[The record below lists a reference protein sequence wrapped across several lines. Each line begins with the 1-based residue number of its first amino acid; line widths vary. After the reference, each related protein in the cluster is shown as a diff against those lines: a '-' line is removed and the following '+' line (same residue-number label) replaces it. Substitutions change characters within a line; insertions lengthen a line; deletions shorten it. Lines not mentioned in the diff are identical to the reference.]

1 MKLHIY
7 SAMIC
12 SLQREASAWGRIIQY
27 EYSCIWRAR
36 VSKILVRPAWLVS
49 NEAGDELDPQLFPV
63 LQAIHD
69 AGKLTVAASR
79 AGLSYRHAW
88 NLIGRWSEFFGSPLV
103 NLERGRGTTLT
114 PLGEKLLWA
123 EQRINAR
130 LAPQLESLASEL
142 NHEISKLI
150 TTARSTLRI
159 HASHGFAVAKLPEL
173 LGAYS
178 QIQLDLRYLGAQ
190 ESLASVARGACDF
203 GGFHVPEGKLGER
216 ALAQYAKWLLP
227 GEQKLIHLVTR
238 TQGLFL
244 ARGNPKNIRSFA
256 DLGRPGVVFIN
267 RQRSSGTRLL
277 IDQLLEQAGIDYQ
290 RLDGYQTE
298 EFTHAAIAAYVASGM
313 ADAGFGVEPAAR
325 QFSLD
330 FLPMAK
336 ERYYLI
342 CHDDTLNSPES
353 RELIELIRSQA
364 FLDLVASLPGYSA
377 PRPGRIESLA
387 AAFPSIYARK

>member
-1 MKLHIY
+1 M
-7 SAMIC
+7 
-12 SLQREASAWGRIIQY
+12 
-27 EYSCIWRAR
+27 
-36 VSKILVRPAWLVS
+36 SKILVRPAWLVS

-69 AGKLTVAASR
+69 AGKLTVAAAK

-88 NLIGRWSEFFGSPLV
+88 NLIGRWSDFFGSPLV

-142 NHEISKLI
+142 NLEISKLV
-150 TTARSTLRI
+150 TKARSTLRI

-173 LGAYS
+173 LQAHS
-178 QIQLDLRYLGAQ
+178 QIQLDLRYLGTQ
-190 ESLASVARGACDF
+190 ESLASVARGACEF
-203 GGFHVPEGKLGER
+203 GGFHVPEGKLGEQ

-227 GEQKLIHLVTR
+227 GQKLIHLVTR

-244 ARGNPKNIRSFA
+244 AKGNPKNIRGFA
-256 DLGRPGVVFIN
+256 DLGRPGAVFIN
-267 RQRSSGTRLL
+267 RQRGSGTRLI
-277 IDQLLEQAGIDYQ
+277 IDQLLEEAGVDHQ

-325 QFSLD
+325 QFALD

-336 ERYYLI
+336 ERYFLI
-342 CHDDTLNSPES
+342 CRDETLQLPEAG
-353 RELIELIRSQA
+353 ELIGLIRGKA
-364 FLDLVASLPGYSA
+364 FLDLIAGLPGYTA
-377 PRPGRIESLA
+377 PVAGKVESVA
-387 AAFPSIYARK
+387 DAFPSIDTRK

>member
-1 MKLHIY
+1 
-7 SAMIC
+7 
-12 SLQREASAWGRIIQY
+12 
-27 EYSCIWRAR
+27 

-69 AGKLTVAASR
+69 AGKLTVAAAK

-88 NLIGRWSEFFGSPLV
+88 NLIGRWSDFFGSPLV

-142 NHEISKLI
+142 NLEISKLV
-150 TTARSTLRI
+150 TKARSTLRI

-173 LGAYS
+173 LQAHS
-178 QIQLDLRYLGAQ
+178 QIQLDLRYLGTQ
-190 ESLASVARGACDF
+190 ESLASVARGACEF
-203 GGFHVPEGKLGER
+203 GGFHVPEGKLGEQ

-227 GEQKLIHLVTR
+227 GQKLIHLVTR

-244 ARGNPKNIRSFA
+244 AKGNPKNIRGFA
-256 DLGRPGVVFIN
+256 DLGRPGAVFIN
-267 RQRSSGTRLL
+267 RQRGSGTRLI
-277 IDQLLEQAGIDYQ
+277 IDQLLEEAGVDHQ

-325 QFSLD
+325 QFALD

-336 ERYYLI
+336 ERYFLI
-342 CHDDTLNSPES
+342 CRDETLQLPEAG
-353 RELIELIRSQA
+353 ELIGLIRGKA
-364 FLDLVASLPGYSA
+364 FLDLIAGLPGYTA
-377 PRPGRIESLA
+377 PVAGKVESVA
-387 AAFPSIYARK
+387 DAFPSIDTRK

>member
-1 MKLHIY
+1 
-7 SAMIC
+7 
-12 SLQREASAWGRIIQY
+12 
-27 EYSCIWRAR
+27 
-36 VSKILVRPAWLVS
+36 VVRPAWLVS
-49 NEAGDELDPQLFPV
+49 NEAGEELDQQLFPV

-69 AGKLTVAASR
+69 AGKLTVAAAK

-88 NLIGRWSEFFGSPLV
+88 NLIGRWSTFFGSPLV

-142 NHEISKLI
+142 NLEISKLV

-173 LGAYS
+173 LRAHS

-190 ESLASVARGACDF
+190 ESLASVARGACNF
-203 GGFHVPEGKLGER
+203 GGFHVPEGKLGEQ

-227 GEQKLIHLVTR
+227 DKQKLIHLVTR

-244 ARGNPKNIRSFA
+244 ARGNPKKIRGFA
-256 DLGRPGVVFIN
+256 DLGRPGVTFIN
-267 RQRSSGTRLL
+267 RQRGSGTRLL
-277 IDQLLEQAGIDYQ
+277 IDQLLENAGVDYQ

-325 QFSLD
+325 QFALD

-336 ERYYLI
+336 ERYFLI
-342 CHDDTLNSPES
+342 CRNESLDLPES
-353 RELIELIRSQA
+353 RELIERIRGQA
-364 FLDLVASLPGYSA
+364 FLDLIAELPGYSA
-377 PRPGRIESLA
+377 PRAGQIESIA
-387 AAFPSIYARK
+387 EAFPSIDTRK

>member
-1 MKLHIY
+1 M
-7 SAMIC
+7 
-12 SLQREASAWGRIIQY
+12 
-27 EYSCIWRAR
+27 
-36 VSKILVRPAWLVS
+36 VRPAWLVS

-69 AGKLTVAASR
+69 AGKLTLAAQR

-114 PLGEKLLWA
+114 ALGEKLLWA

-142 NHEISKLI
+142 NLEIAKLV

-173 LGAYS
+173 LRAHS

-190 ESLASVARGACDF
+190 ESLASVARGACEF
-203 GGFHVPEGKLGER
+203 GGFHVPEGKLGGR

-227 GEQKLIHLVTR
+227 DRQKLVHLVTR

-244 ARGNPKNIRSFA
+244 ARGNPKNIRSVA

-267 RQRSSGTRLL
+267 RQHGSGTRLL
-277 IDQLLEQAGIDYQ
+277 IDQLLEQAGVDHQ

-298 EFTHAAIAAYVASGM
+298 EYTHAAIAAYVASGM
-313 ADAGFGVEPAAR
+313 ADAGVGVEPPAR
-325 QFSLD
+325 QFNLD
-330 FLPMAK
+330 FIPLAK
-336 ERYYLI
+336 ERYFLI
-342 CHDDTLNSPES
+342 CLEDSLELPEA
-353 RELIELIRSQA
+353 RELIQLIRGSA
-364 FLDLVASLPGYSA
+364 FLDLIAGLPGYSA
-377 PRPGRIESLA
+377 PRAGQIA
-387 AAFPSIYARK
+387 TIAQAFPSVEARK

>member
-1 MKLHIY
+1 
-7 SAMIC
+7 
-12 SLQREASAWGRIIQY
+12 
-27 EYSCIWRAR
+27 

-49 NEAGDELDPQLFPV
+49 NEAGEELDQQLFPV

-69 AGKLTVAASR
+69 AGKLTVAAAN

-88 NLIGRWSEFFGSPLV
+88 NLIGRWSDFFGSPLV
-103 NLERGRGTTLT
+103 TLERGRGTTLT

-142 NHEISKLI
+142 NLEISKLV
-150 TTARSTLRI
+150 TKARSTLRI

-173 LGAYS
+173 LQAHS
-178 QIQLDLRYLGAQ
+178 LIQLDLRYLGTQ
-190 ESLASVARGACDF
+190 ESLASVARGACEF

-216 ALAQYAKWLLP
+216 ALTQYAKWLLP
-227 GEQKLIHLVTR
+227 DKQKLIHLVTR

-244 ARGNPKNIRSFA
+244 AKGNPKNIRGFA
-256 DLGRPGVVFIN
+256 DLGRAGVKFIN
-267 RQRSSGTRLL
+267 RQRGSGTRLL
-277 IDQLLEQAGIDYQ
+277 IDQLLEDAGVDLQ
-290 RLDGYQTE
+290 SLDGYQTE

-325 QFSLD
+325 QFALD

-336 ERYYLI
+336 ERYFLI
-342 CHDDTLNSPES
+342 CRDESLDLPES
-353 RELIELIRSQA
+353 KELIELLRGQS
-364 FLDLVASLPGYSA
+364 FLDLIAGLPGYSA
-377 PRPGRIESLA
+377 PRAGQVESVA
-387 AAFPSIYARK
+387 DAFPSIDTRK

>member
-1 MKLHIY
+1 
-7 SAMIC
+7 
-12 SLQREASAWGRIIQY
+12 
-27 EYSCIWRAR
+27 

-49 NEAGDELDPQLFPV
+49 NEAGEELDQQLFPV

-69 AGKLTVAASR
+69 AGKLTVAATK

-88 NLIGRWSEFFGSPLV
+88 NLIGRWSAFFGSPLV

-142 NHEISKLI
+142 NLEISKLV

-173 LGAYS
+173 VRGNSL
-178 QIQLDLRYLGAQ
+178 IQLDLRYLGAQ
-190 ESLASVARGACDF
+190 ESLASVARGACEF
-203 GGFHVPEGKLGER
+203 GGFHVPEGKLGEQ
-216 ALAQYAKWLLP
+216 ALTQYAKWLLP
-227 GEQKLIHLVTR
+227 GKQKLIHLVTR

-244 ARGNPKNIRSFA
+244 ARGNPKNIRSVA
-256 DLGRPGVVFIN
+256 DLGRAGVVFIN
-267 RQRSSGTRLL
+267 RQRGSGTRLL
-277 IDQLLEQAGIDYQ
+277 IDQLLEHASVDHQ

-325 QFSLD
+325 QFALD

-336 ERYYLI
+336 ERYFLI
-342 CHDDTLNSPES
+342 GRDESLDLPES
-353 RELIELIRSQA
+353 RELIGLIRGQA
-364 FLDLVASLPGYSA
+364 FLDLIAGLPGYTA
-377 PRPGRIESLA
+377 PRAGQIESISE
-387 AAFPSIYARK
+387 AFPSIDTRK

>member
-1 MKLHIY
+1 M
-7 SAMIC
+7 
-12 SLQREASAWGRIIQY
+12 
-27 EYSCIWRAR
+27 
-36 VSKILVRPAWLVS
+36 SKILVRPAWLVS
-49 NEAGDELDPQLFPV
+49 NEAGEELDQQLFPV

-69 AGKLTVAASR
+69 AGKLTVAAAR

-88 NLIGRWSEFFGSPLV
+88 NLIGRWSDFFGSPLV

-142 NHEISKLI
+142 NLEISKLI

-173 LGAYS
+173 LRANS
-178 QIQLDLRYLGAQ
+178 RIQLDLRYLGAQ

-203 GGFHVPEGKLGER
+203 GGFHVPEGRLGEQ
-216 ALAQYAKWLLP
+216 ALTQYAKWLLP
-227 GEQKLIHLVTR
+227 DKQKLIHLVTR

-244 ARGNPKNIRSFA
+244 AQGNPKNIRAFA
-256 DLGRPGVVFIN
+256 DLSRPGVAFIN
-267 RQRSSGTRLL
+267 RQRGSGTRLL
-277 IDQLLEQAGIDYQ
+277 IDQLLEEAGVDHQ

-298 EFTHAAIAAYVASGM
+298 EYTHAAIAAYVASGM

-325 QFSLD
+325 QFGLD
-330 FLPMAK
+330 FLPVAK
-336 ERYYLI
+336 ERYFLI
-342 CHDDTLNSPES
+342 CRNESLDLPES
-353 RELIELIRSQA
+353 RELIDLLRGPAFPDLIA
-364 FLDLVASLPGYSA
+364 GLAGYSA
-377 PRPGRIESLA
+377 PRVGEIETLTG
-387 AAFPSIYARK
+387 AFPSIELRS

>member
-1 MKLHIY
+1 
-7 SAMIC
+7 
-12 SLQREASAWGRIIQY
+12 
-27 EYSCIWRAR
+27 
-36 VSKILVRPAWLVS
+36 VVRPAWLVS
-49 NEAGDELDPQLFPV
+49 NEAGEELDQQLFPV

-69 AGKLTVAASR
+69 AGKLTVAAAK

-88 NLIGRWSEFFGSPLV
+88 NLIGRWSTFFGSPLV

-142 NHEISKLI
+142 NLEISKLV

-173 LGAYS
+173 LRAHS
-178 QIQLDLRYLGAQ
+178 LIQLDLRYLGAQ
-190 ESLASVARGACDF
+190 ESLASVARGACNF
-203 GGFHVPEGKLGER
+203 GGFHVPEGKLGEQ

-227 GEQKLIHLVTR
+227 DKQKLIHLVTR

-244 ARGNPKNIRSFA
+244 ARGNPKQIRSFA
-256 DLGRPGVVFIN
+256 DLGRPGVTFIN
-267 RQRSSGTRLL
+267 RQRGSGTRLL
-277 IDQLLEQAGIDYQ
+277 IDQLLENAGVDYQ

-325 QFSLD
+325 QFALD

-336 ERYYLI
+336 ERYFLI
-342 CHDDTLNSPES
+342 CRNESLDLPES
-353 RELIELIRSQA
+353 RELIGLIRGQA
-364 FLDLVASLPGYSA
+364 FLDLIAELPGYSA
-377 PRPGRIESLA
+377 PRAGQIESIA
-387 AAFPSIYARK
+387 DAFPSIDTRK

>member
-1 MKLHIY
+1 M
-7 SAMIC
+7 
-12 SLQREASAWGRIIQY
+12 
-27 EYSCIWRAR
+27 
-36 VSKILVRPAWLVS
+36 SKILVRPAWLVS
-49 NEAGDELDPQLFPV
+49 NEAGDELDQQLFPV

-69 AGKLTVAASR
+69 AGKLTVAAAN

-142 NHEISKLI
+142 NLEISKLV

-173 LGAYS
+173 LRAHS
-178 QIQLDLRYLGAQ
+178 LIQLDLRYLGAQ
-190 ESLASVARGACDF
+190 ESLASLARGACNF
-203 GGFHVPEGKLGER
+203 GGFHVPEGKLGEQ

-227 GEQKLIHLVTR
+227 DKQKLIHLVTR

-244 ARGNPKNIRSFA
+244 ARGNPKAIRSFA
-256 DLGRPGVVFIN
+256 DLGRPGVAFIN
-267 RQRSSGTRLL
+267 RQRGSGTRLL
-277 IDQLLEQAGIDYQ
+277 IDQLLEEAGVDYQ

-325 QFSLD
+325 QFALD

-336 ERYYLI
+336 ERYFLI
-342 CHDDTLNSPES
+342 CRNETLDLPES
-353 RELIELIRSQA
+353 RELIGLIRGQA
-364 FLDLVASLPGYSA
+364 FLDLIAGLPGYTA
-377 PRPGRIESLA
+377 PRAGQVESIA
-387 AAFPSIYARK
+387 DAFPSIETRK

>member
-1 MKLHIY
+1 M
-7 SAMIC
+7 
-12 SLQREASAWGRIIQY
+12 
-27 EYSCIWRAR
+27 
-36 VSKILVRPAWLVS
+36 VRPAWLVS
-49 NEAGDELDPQLFPV
+49 NEAGEELDQQLFPV

-69 AGKLTVAASR
+69 AGKLTVAAAK

-88 NLIGRWSEFFGSPLV
+88 NLIGRWSTFFGSPLV

-142 NHEISKLI
+142 NLEISKLV

-173 LGAYS
+173 LRAHS
-178 QIQLDLRYLGAQ
+178 LIQLDLRYLGAQ
-190 ESLASVARGACDF
+190 ESLASVARGACNF
-203 GGFHVPEGKLGER
+203 GGFHVPEGKLGEQ

-227 GEQKLIHLVTR
+227 DKQKLIHLVTR

-244 ARGNPKNIRSFA
+244 ARGNPKQIRSFA
-256 DLGRPGVVFIN
+256 DLGRPGVTFIN
-267 RQRSSGTRLL
+267 RQRGSGTRLL
-277 IDQLLEQAGIDYQ
+277 IDQLLENAGVDYQ

-325 QFSLD
+325 QFALD

-336 ERYYLI
+336 ERYFLI
-342 CHDDTLNSPES
+342 CRNESLDLPES
-353 RELIELIRSQA
+353 RELIGLIRGQA
-364 FLDLVASLPGYSA
+364 FLDLIAELPGYSA
-377 PRPGRIESLA
+377 PRAGQIESIA
-387 AAFPSIYARK
+387 DAFPSIDTRK

>member
-1 MKLHIY
+1 M
-7 SAMIC
+7 
-12 SLQREASAWGRIIQY
+12 
-27 EYSCIWRAR
+27 
-36 VSKILVRPAWLVS
+36 SKILVRPAWLVS
-49 NEAGDELDPQLFPV
+49 NEAGEELDQQLFPV

-69 AGKLTVAASR
+69 AGKLTVAAAK

-142 NHEISKLI
+142 NLEISKLV

-173 LGAYS
+173 VRGNSL
-178 QIQLDLRYLGAQ
+178 IQLDLRYLGAQ
-190 ESLASVARGACDF
+190 ESLASVARGACNF
-203 GGFHVPEGKLGER
+203 GGFHVPEGKLGEQ
-216 ALAQYAKWLLP
+216 ALTQYAKWLFP
-227 GEQKLIHLVTR
+227 DKQKLIHLVTR

-244 ARGNPKNIRSFA
+244 AQGNPKNIRSFT

-267 RQRSSGTRLL
+267 RQRGSGTRLL
-277 IDQLLEQAGIDYQ
+277 LDQLLENAGVDYQ

-325 QFSLD
+325 QFALE

-336 ERYYLI
+336 ERYFLI
-342 CHDDTLNSPES
+342 CPNESLDLPES
-353 RELIELIRSQA
+353 KELIELIRGQA
-364 FLDLVASLPGYSA
+364 FLDLIAGLPGYSA
-377 PRPGRIESLA
+377 PRAGQIDSISD
-387 AAFPSIYARK
+387 AFPSIDTRK